1 MTQRKPGRPGR
12 RDSPLAGQPRGDPG
26 VLVVVLRRGGMSR
39 VGAPATVC
47 DDERKRKRGEAA
59 VSTYN
64 QIAWLPLAAG
74 LTVVGLIISFIV
86 WRRRGAAAG
95 LRGVAWSLLPLAAY
109 LIGAIQLLWQFG
121 TAIGTFA
128 SSFVFSPKVWAGI
141 IVAILSVLLF
151 ATARGMRGRSKRR
164 SDGQAATRTV
174 GSGAGSGSEVAARK
188 PTKAVTNGKK
198 QASGLDDD
206 VLGDAAE
213 VLRRHG
219 IR

>member
-1 MTQRKPGRPGR
+1 
-12 RDSPLAGQPRGDPG
+12 
-26 VLVVVLRRGGMSR
+26 MSR

-47 DDERKRKRGEAA
+47 DDDGKDKRGEAA

-64 QIAWLPLAAG
+64 QIAWLPLTAG
-74 LTVVGLIISFIV
+74 LTVIGLIISFIV

-109 LIGAIQLLWQFG
+109 LIGAVQLLWQFG

-141 IVAILSVLLF
+141 IVVIVSVLLF
-151 ATARGMRGRSKRR
+151 ALSRGLRGRSKRR
-164 SDGQAATRTV
+164 SGGQDATRTV
-174 GSGAGSGSEVAARK
+174 AAAPAPGTGVTARK
-188 PTKAVTNGKK
+188 PGKAVTSGK
-198 QASGLDDD
+198 QVNGLDDD

>member
-1 MTQRKPGRPGR
+1 
-12 RDSPLAGQPRGDPG
+12 
-26 VLVVVLRRGGMSR
+26 MSY
-39 VGAPATVC
+39 
-47 DDERKRKRGEAA
+47 
-59 VSTYN
+59 S
-64 QIAWLPLAAG
+64 QIEWLPLTAG
-74 LTVVGLIISFIV
+74 LTLIGLVVSFFV

-95 LRGVAWSLLPLAAY
+95 LKGVAWSLLPLAAY

-121 TAIGTFA
+121 AAIGTFA

-141 IVAILSVLLF
+141 IVVIVSVLLF

-164 SDGQAATRTV
+164 SGGQAATAKV
-174 GSGAGSGSEVAARK
+174 GAGTGSEVAAKK
-188 PTKAVTNGKK
+188 PGKAVTTGKR
-198 QASGLDDD
+198 QASTVDDD

>member
-1 MTQRKPGRPGR
+1 
-12 RDSPLAGQPRGDPG
+12 
-26 VLVVVLRRGGMSR
+26 MSR

-59 VSTYN
+59 VSTYD
-64 QIAWLPLAAG
+64 QIAWLPLTAG

-141 IVAILSVLLF
+141 IVAIVSVLLF
-151 ATARGMRGRSKRR
+151 ATARGLRGRSKRR

-174 GSGAGSGSEVAARK
+174 GAGSGSEVAARK
-188 PTKAVTNGKK
+188 PSKAVTNGKK
-198 QASGLDDD
+198 QVSGLDDD